1 MSTKAKN
8 EMTNTVYIGYD
19 EREKTAYHVL
29 KFSIER
35 IATKGV
41 RVVPIKKNIM
51 ERMGLFRRKS
61 NKLDGQEY
69 DEIDGR
75 PFSTDFSFT
84 RFLVPHLNMYEG
96 LALYMD
102 CDMYIR
108 TDISELFE
116 ICRDSYYPLWCVK
129 HKYEPEKGVKMDGKA
144 QEPYK
149 RKNWSSLMMFNCDHH
164 YNEKLTIDEINT
176 KPGRWLHTFQWLP
189 DKEADIGTIPEEWNW
204 LDGHSPEDLEAKNVH
219 FTTGGPWFKSWGG
232 KRNQDNKYAVEWCND
247 AKWLQYNNL
256 LPYKEDY
263 LI

>member
-1 MSTKAKN
+1 MD
-8 EMTNTVYIGYD
+8 TVYIGYD
-19 EREKTAYHVL
+19 PREHAAYEVL
-29 KFSIER
+29 KFSIEIRAKNPVR
-35 IATKGV
+35 I
-41 RVVPIKKNIM
+41 VPLKKDALIKNGM
-51 ERMGLFRRKS
+51 FRRKS
-61 NKLDGQEY
+61 NSIGNQQY
-69 DEIDGR
+69 DEIDGS

-84 RFLVPHLNMYEG
+84 RFLVPHLSMYTG
-96 LALYMD
+96 LSLYMD
-102 CDMYIR
+102 CDMYCFG
-108 TDISELFE
+108 DITELFDM
-116 ICRDSYYPLWCVK
+116 CRDAYYPVWAVH
-129 HKYEPEKGVKMDGKA
+129 HKYNVEKGVKMDGKA

-149 RKNWSSLMMFNCDHH
+149 RKNWSSLMMFNCEHH

-219 FTTGGPWFKSWGG
+219 FTTGGPWFKNWGG